1 MLTIEYL
8 ENVIVTPYR
17 DGEHIIL
24 DGRIIAPE
32 DIWSINI
39 RRIPKPPSKRTFWQR
54 LWDSAPYEV
63 SAVNFDSVGIDVTGE
78 FIQGS
83 PGYILPKQ
91 VVATT
96 HLVPAPDAREV
107 FVVHGRDTAARDAL
121 FEFLRAIDL
130 HPLEWSEAVL
140 ATGKSSPYIGE
151 ILHAAFSQ
159 AHAVVVLLTPDDE
172 TRLKE
177 SLRSD
182 DDPSHET
189 QLTGQARPNVLFE
202 AGMAMAGNQDRTVL
216 VELGTLRPFSD
227 IGGRHVVRL
236 DNTSQKRHA
245 LAQRLRTAGCPV
257 NLAGDDW
264 LSAGDFSTD
273 VASLDNNY
281 SGTPI
286 PVEHPFLTEDLA
298 NQLSEDAKALLGEAA
313 LDPSGMI
320 LVVRTM
326 GGTKI
331 QAGRN
336 LFGEAG
342 NRRSEARWLQ
352 AIDDLEILGLTEDRS
367 GRRNGFEVTHLG
379 FEVADRLKTP
389 T

>member
-1 MLTIEYL
+1 MDEHFYNVRIRVKARFDPTEVKSMLTIEYL
-8 ENVIVTPYR
+8 ENFIVTPYR

-39 RRIPKPPSKRTFWQR
+39 RRVPKPPSKRTFWQR
-54 LWDSAPYEV
+54 LWDSAPYGV
-63 SAVNFDSVGIDVTGE
+63 SADNFDSVGIDVTSE

-83 PGYILPKQ
+83 PGSILPKQ

-96 HLVPAPDAREV
+96 RLVPAPDAREV
-107 FVVHGRDTAARDAL
+107 FVVHGRDTTARDAL

-151 ILHAAFSQ
+151 ILDAAFSQ

-182 DDPSHET
+182 DDSPQET

-236 DNTSQKRHA
+236 DNTPQKRHA
-245 LAQRLRTAGCPV
+245 FAQRLRTAGCPV

-264 LSAGDFSTD
+264 LSAGDFAADS
-273 VASLDNNY
+273 VSLDNDY
-281 SGTPI
+281 AGTPI

-298 NQLSEDAKALLGEAA
+298 N
-313 LDPSGMI
+313 
-320 LVVRTM
+320 
-326 GGTKI
+326 
-331 QAGRN
+331 
-336 LFGEAG
+336 
-342 NRRSEARWLQ
+342 
-352 AIDDLEILGLTEDRS
+352 
-367 GRRNGFEVTHLG
+367 
-379 FEVADRLKTP
+379 
-389 T
+389 